1 MDEQS
6 GLGRGLGSLIP
17 KAHAGSDALPGERI
31 LKVSAQEIDSNPHQP
46 RQAFEHAGLEDLIN
60 SIKEHGI
67 LQPLVV
73 SRLPNGRYELIA
85 GERRLRAA
93 KVLGLAEVPVV
104 VREASDQ
111 QKLELALVENVQR
124 KDLNPI
130 ERAVGYQKLADQF
143 GLTQEQ
149 VAKKVGQSRSAVANT
164 LRLLSLP
171 EPIRQ
176 ALREGRLSEGHGKVL
191 LSVPDEK
198 RQLEMAKKILLHNL
212 TVRQVESQVGPS
224 RRSRKSQTG
233 DPEFAEFEQAITE
246 ALGTKVRLTG
256 KRKGGKITIEFYS
269 EEELEGIVKKI
280 KGKG

>member
-1 MDEQS
+1 MS
-6 GLGRGLGSLIP
+6 
-17 KAHAGSDALPGERI
+17 GERV
-31 LKVSAQEIDSNPHQP
+31 LKVNVAEIQSNPHQP

-73 SRLPNGRYELIA
+73 TRLVNGRYELIA

-104 VREASDQ
+104 VREASNQ

-130 ERAVGYQKLADQF
+130 ERAVGYQKLSDEF
-143 GLTQEQ
+143 GMTQEQ
-149 VAKKVGQSRSAVANT
+149 ISKKVGQSRSSVANT
-164 LRLLSLP
+164 LRLLSLS

-176 ALREGRLSEGHGKVL
+176 ALREGRLTEGHGKVL
-191 LSVPDEK
+191 LSMPDEK
-198 RQLEMAKKILLHNL
+198 KQLEMAKKILLHNL

-233 DPEFAEFEQAITE
+233 DPEFSEYERAITE
-246 ALGTKVRLTG
+246 ALGTKVVLTG
-256 KRKGGKITIEFYS
+256 KRGGGKITIEFYS
-269 EEELEGIVKKI
+269 EEELEGIVNKI
-280 KGKG
+280 KGNQKK